1 MQETEIAW
9 HLGEVHCFFPE
20 WADRPVS
27 RELLPEFDR
36 NSYSAA
42 GYAEEFGHRAGADD
56 TSLEPHPTQEP
67 ESCPEWH
74 VQSGGLHPG
83 YPECPRPSD
92 RDRPRARDS
101 ARRESERR
109 RGQAAFK
116 QPSGPPPNVPDRMST
131 MGGAARSSASARGSG
146 ATSHAMGGHPRP
158 SARAGQLPMSERC

>member
-20 WADRPVS
+20 WADRPLS
-27 RELLPEFDR
+27 RESLPEFDR

-42 GYAEEFGHRAGADD
+42 GYAEEFGHRALADG

-74 VQSGGLHPG
+74 VQSGALHPG

-92 RDRPRARDS
+92 RDRPLAGES
-101 ARRESERR
+101 AQRESERR

-116 QPSGPPPNVPDRMST
+116 QPSGQPPNAPDRTST
-131 MGGAARSSASARGSG
+131 IRVGQR
-146 ATSHAMGGHPRP
+146 
-158 SARAGQLPMSERC
+158 ARARPLKVLARVATLCVGIRARRRELGSFL